1 MRIVVLW
8 IVATFVVVLVAGQA
22 FDHIADDV
30 SVRRPAPMTRT
41 DVVEQ
46 VRARLGQGGP
56 PSSTSEPAGQGDSQ
70 SDRQGDRQGD
80 GQTPPSPGT
89 TAGSGPQA
97 TTGGPDSTPSTGEGG
112 SGGGPGSDA
121 GTGGAVTTG
130 TTPDQADP
138 AQQQQPAGPGDEA
151 RGRSS
156 GP

>member
-8 IVATFVVVLVAGQA
+8 IVATFAVVLAAGQA

-41 DVVEQ
+41 EVAEQ

-56 PSSTSEPAGQGDSQ
+56 PSSTSDPAGQGDS
-70 SDRQGDRQGD
+70 
-80 GQTPPSPGT
+80 QTPPSPGT
-89 TAGSGPQA
+89 TAGSGPKA
-97 TTGGPDSTPSTGEGG
+97 TTGRPDSTPSTGEGG
-112 SGGGPGSDA
+112 SGGTSGSDA
-121 GTGGAVTTG
+121 GSGGAVTTG

-138 AQQQQPAGPGDEA
+138 AQPQEPAGPNDDA
-151 RGRSS
+151 RGPSS